1 MLKQI
6 LEATRLDP
14 AFCAEALRVPLRDFQ
29 DWLDQKQPL
38 PRYVVAELCNILGVD
53 PSRLTSRVAA
63 SNAALIAP
71 AVWFKLRDERL
82 MDADR
87 RTVALIRRLGYAVSQ
102 FERISEGQGSAAWN
116 ALSQA
121 VLGRVDRSA
130 PPADQGQNA
139 AIAFRAA
146 LGLEHGQKGVG
157 EILRPLLRRRG
168 LLLIESPISKSGL
181 EGCTFA
187 VGARDFERPCVFV
200 NTFRSTW
207 FRRNEII
214 LHEVCHAIF
223 DLANDQVSLDFRGS
237 PDEGEDFAEVRAR
250 FFSQNVLVPKSV
262 LVHCQNRLGMKWHEL
277 TAENIAHLIAE
288 THAEQRTVLR
298 AALAAGLIDQP
309 LFESYLKLDCASH
322 LKAMSERALMT
333 HEFLSKL
340 PQQKREEIAFLN
352 RVRKTTLGRS
362 DLRLPIS
369 HIQRVLTAVGNQEIS
384 PRKGAELLL
393 MEPFVF
399 EKRFRDL
406 LPERAA

>member
-14 AFCAEALRVPLRDFQ
+14 AFCAEALRVPLSEFQ
-29 DWLDQKQPL
+29 DWLDQRQPL
-38 PRYVVAELCNILGVD
+38 PRYVLPELCNILGVD

-82 MDADR
+82 KDADR
-87 RTVALIRRLGYAVSQ
+87 RAVALIRRLGYAVSQ

-121 VLGRVDRSA
+121 VLGKVDRSA
-130 PPADQGQNA
+130 PPADQGLNA

-146 LGLEHGQKGVG
+146 LELDHGQKGVG
-157 EILRPLLRRRG
+157 EILRPLLRRKG
-168 LLLIESPISKSGL
+168 LLLIESPISKSDL

-187 VGARDFERPCVFV
+187 VGAREFERPCVFV
-200 NTFRSTW
+200 NTFQSTW

-223 DLANDQVSLDFRGS
+223 DLANDQVSVDFRAA
-237 PDEGEDFAEVRAR
+237 PDEEEGFAEARAR
-250 FFSQNVLVPKSV
+250 FFAQNVLVPKSA
-262 LVHCQNRLGMKWHEL
+262 LVHCQNRFGLKWHAL
-277 TAENIAHLIAE
+277 TAENIAELIAE

-298 AALAAGLIDQP
+298 AALAADLIDQP
-309 LFESYLKLDCASH
+309 LFESYLKLDCTSQLRA
-322 LKAMSERALMT
+322 LSERALMT

-340 PQQKREEIAFLN
+340 PQKEREEIEFLN
-352 RVRKTTLGRS
+352 RARKTTVGRV

-369 HIQRVLTAVGNQEIS
+369 HVKRVLAAVKNEEIS
-384 PRKGAELLL
+384 PRKGAEILL
-393 MEPFVF
+393 MDPLTFQE
-399 EKRFRDL
+399 RFRDL
-406 LPERAA
+406 LPGQAA